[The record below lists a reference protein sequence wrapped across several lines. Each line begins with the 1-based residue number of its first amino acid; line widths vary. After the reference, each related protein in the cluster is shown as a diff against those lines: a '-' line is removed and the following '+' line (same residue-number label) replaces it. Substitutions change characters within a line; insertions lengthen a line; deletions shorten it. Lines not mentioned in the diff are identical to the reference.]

1 MENEE
6 ISKPQTNRRNF
17 LKLGILSGISAIA
30 GATAISKLS
39 MAEDGTESGEKIRL
53 LTPDGKL
60 VEVDKSH
67 IYPSEGQPYISPSA
81 SREGIPH
88 RKFVMVIDL
97 AKCKNAR
104 ACVEKCQSGHHL
116 PSHQEFMRVY
126 LMQDS
131 KETAP
136 YWFPKPCFH
145 CDKPL
150 CVSVCPVGATFKRSD
165 GIVLVDNER
174 CIGCKFCMTGCP
186 YSARVF
192 NWEHYS
198 EFEKGKDQPY
208 SPETSV
214 PGVEG
219 TVSKCDFCPD
229 LAREGKLPYC
239 VSACPMGVIY
249 YGDILEDIVTNGD
262 ETIRFSELIKNR
274 AGYRH
279 LEDLGTQP
287 NVYYL
292 PPVNR
297 QFPIDRGFSDLDEE
311 VSNRYNETPYVKE
324 QKPGENPK

>member
-1 MENEE
+1 M
-6 ISKPQTNRRNF
+6 
-17 LKLGILSGISAIA
+17 GIISGISALA
-30 GATAISKLS
+30 GASVISRLAS
-39 MAEDGTESGEKIRL
+39 AEEEQTSGEKMRL

-60 VEVDKSH
+60 VEVDKTH
-67 IYPSEGQPYISPSA
+67 VYPSEGQEYISPA
-81 SREGIPH
+81 AARQGIPH

-104 ACVEKCQSGHHL
+104 ACVEKCQKGHNL
-116 PSHQEFMRVY
+116 PPHQEFMKVY
-126 LMQDS
+126 MMQESKDS
-131 KETAP
+131 AP

-150 CVSVCPVGATFKRSD
+150 CVSVCPVGATYKRSD
-165 GIVLVDNER
+165 GIVLIDNER

-192 NWEHYS
+192 NWEHYPQ
-198 EFEKGKDQPY
+198 FELGKDQPY

-229 LAREGKLPYC
+229 LVREGKLPYC
-239 VSACPMGVIY
+239 VSSCPMGVIY

-287 NVYYL
+287 SVYYL

-297 QFPIDRGFSDLDEE
+297 QFPIDRGLNDLDEE
-311 VSNRYNETPYVKE
+311 VAERYNNVPYMKDKKSKE
-324 QKPGENPK
+324 DSK